1 MARKEIKGP
10 LNYLND
16 KKDASLR
23 RDSVH
28 SLMTSK
34 SSESNRDGNMDWN
47 STISSKPSK
56 STSEPIKKRKIEV
69 NLSEDEENG
78 NEGSDM
84 VMLTMCHKLSKELTK
99 VNKILAIQERTNADF
114 KEKFKI
120 LNEVNQSNQKIINR
134 LESERISNALDGD
147 QQHQGNKTVK
157 KRKYLTL
164 NEVDD
169 YFRLTFNEEFDL
181 EIGNYS
187 QIKSVM

>member
-69 NLSEDEENG
+69 DLFEDDENG
-78 NEGSDM
+78 NEANDL
-84 VMLTMCHKLSKELTK
+84 VLLTMCHKLAKD
-99 VNKILAIQERTNADF
+99 VNMFKKMFANQQKTNADNL
-114 KEKFKI
+114 EKFKT
-120 LNEVNQSNQKIINR
+120 LNEVNQRNQEIINR

-147 QQHQGNKTVK
+147 QQHQGKQK
-157 KRKYLTL
+157 KKQKYLSL
-164 NEVDD
+164 KDVDD
-169 YFRLTFNEEFDL
+169 YFRLKFLKEFDL
-181 EIGNYS
+181 EIGKYT
-187 QIKSVM
+187 QIKAVM